1 MSLNKTT
8 LIGHLGADPEIRYM
22 PDGTATATVS
32 IATTDKWKDKTT
44 KEPKEKTEWH
54 RVVFFGKLA
63 EVVGEYIKKGSQIYV
78 EGKLRTRKWKDNKDV
93 ERYTTEIVANEL
105 QMLDKKPATDQASYT
120 PPAENQPNDSTE
132 YDDHPF

>member
-44 KEPKEKTEWH
+44 KEVKEKTEWH

-63 EVVGEYIKKGSQIYV
+63 EVVGEYVKKGSQIYV
-78 EGKLRTRKWKDNKDV
+78 EGKLRTRKWKDKQDV
-93 ERYTTEIVANEL
+93 ERYTTEIIGNEL
-105 QMLDKKPATDQASYT
+105 QMLDKKPTTGQASYT
-120 PPAENQPNDSTE
+120 PPTG
-132 YDDHPF
+132 DDNGGLDDDDVPF

>member
-44 KEPKEKTEWH
+44 KEVKEKTEWH

-63 EVVGEYIKKGSQIYV
+63 EVVGEYVKKGSQIYV
-78 EGKLRTRKWKDNKDV
+78 EGKLRTRKWTDKQSI
-93 ERYTTEIVANEL
+93 ERYTTEIIGNEL
-105 QMLDKKPATDQASYT
+105 QMLDKKPATDQGGYT
-120 PPAENQPNDSTE
+120 PPASGGGLED
-132 YDDHPF
+132 DDHPF